1 MLCWH
6 CNSELN
12 LGHLVNETHKFFHC
26 RKCDA
31 WYEMYKE
38 KERLN
43 GAVPVRFI
51 ELDAIPQFDV
61 NAAPLAA

>member
-1 MLCWH
+1 
-6 CNSELN
+6 
-12 LGHLVNETHKFFHC
+12 
-26 RKCDA
+26 
-31 WYEMYKE
+31 MYKE